1 MRVDL
6 AVLADYATWMQRRTM
21 TRDLEY
27 YRLQPYSRTFEIR
40 TEGSERYLLYRI
52 KGIPTIAGDGA
63 TKDHALRNLRAA
75 FDDYITWA
83 LDEGLE
89 IPDADR
95 LVVLEPTPAAPAHE
109 VGADGSIDA
118 DAPRTVGP
126 TTRRLTAAAA

>member
-1 MRVDL
+1 MK
-6 AVLADYATWMQRRTM
+6 
-21 TRDLEY
+21 RDLEY

-52 KGIPTIAGDGA
+52 KEIPTIAGDGV
-63 TKDHALRNLRAA
+63 TKDEALRNLRDA
-75 FDDYITWA
+75 FDDYIAWA
-83 LDEGLE
+83 LDESLK

-95 LVVLEPTPAAPAHE
+95 LVSLEPAPVAPAHE

-126 TTRRLTAAAA
+126 ATRRLTAAAA